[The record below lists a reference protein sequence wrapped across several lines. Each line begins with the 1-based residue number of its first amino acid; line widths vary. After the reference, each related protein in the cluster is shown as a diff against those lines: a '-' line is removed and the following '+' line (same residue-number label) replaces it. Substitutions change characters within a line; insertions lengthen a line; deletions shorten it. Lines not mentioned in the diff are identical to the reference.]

1 MAQGREK
8 RLTCW
13 QCGSYD
19 REARRCRV
27 GKANPKKKH
36 ESFTVAELLGPQAL
50 CIHNPFREP
59 LLLRM
64 HHPKQRFLWTIPETK
79 LSREPVEVEI
89 LDEKE

>member
-1 MAQGREK
+1 MGERKPK

-19 REARRCRV
+19 REARRCRL

-36 ESFTVAELLGPQAL
+36 ESITLAELLGPQAL
-50 CIHNPFREP
+50 CMHNPFREP

-64 HHPKQRFLWTIPETK
+64 HQPDRRFIFAAPET
-79 LSREPVEVEI
+79 LSSQARPEVEVLE
-89 LDEKE
+89 D